1 MTLNRSRTL
10 FLSVCNRLSRPR
22 PRSNRCR
29 GATRDGLVSGS
40 PVPAAGTTSRLAERL
55 PGAQLA
61 TPAAGARGQ
70 AVDLG
75 MIPGHREEDGRV
87 EQHVEVVS
95 VVGALVEVADVSD
108 EPATQALLRTDFR
121 LVALPGR
128 GRCGGAGERFCA
140 NAA

>member
-22 PRSNRCR
+22 PRSNRCH

-61 TPAAGARGQ
+61 TPAAGVAGTPPQ
-70 AVDLG
+70 DTPAAAG
-75 MIPGHREEDGRV
+75 CAG
-87 EQHVEVVS
+87 VS
-95 VVGALVEVADVSD
+95 VRRSSTSPMALATRPESYRQLSAAHA
-108 EPATQALLRTDFR
+108 PAPLLKTY
-121 LVALPGR
+121 
-128 GRCGGAGERFCA
+128 CRFVV
-140 NAA
+140 